1 LDWRWAQTIFNM
13 TNLLPPAAKK
23 EIIVEYWTRVI
34 CAWVILWSVCLF
46 IGVVLLWPTYVLLSG
61 NNEAYADS
69 VSAATERTTEY
80 AELSKEL
87 IQSSQR
93 AQQIVTFGARP
104 RLSEL
109 AAAVLGV
116 ADGQAVTI
124 TDISLTRTDGEL
136 LPLRITGEAI
146 DRLALAQA
154 RTDVLALPF
163 VSAVSL
169 PPDLAQN
176 ENITFS
182 LTITIDNDQL

>member
-1 LDWRWAQTIFNM
+1 M